1 MRQTFVPRFF
11 NILHARILSRTRAK
25 RRKIAPL
32 ETRGSAKWPLFR
44 SSGQPLGIN
53 GGGGRIRVLRTSAE
67 KNPDS
72 GISLIRTDG
81 KKFCKLRHPELLFRV
96 FADTVRK

>member
-32 ETRGSAKWPLFR
+32 ETRDTPQNAPFPLFR
-44 SSGQPLGIN
+44 TAPGDQWQRGTYSRAADKCG
-53 GGGGRIRVLRTSAE
+53 